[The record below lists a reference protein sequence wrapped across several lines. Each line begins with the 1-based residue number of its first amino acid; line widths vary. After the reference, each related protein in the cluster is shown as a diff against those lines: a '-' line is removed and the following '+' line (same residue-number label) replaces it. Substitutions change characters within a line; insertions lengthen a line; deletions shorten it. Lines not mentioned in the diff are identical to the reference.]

1 MNCLGNELTG
11 WKFWING
18 NMLNPQQA
26 YIRGLDDAERNV
38 INILTQTILGE
49 DDAFPNP
56 ELEKVRQVI
65 KKRSDYYRSLAF
77 RNNNTGG
84 SFRKAI
90 KEEHDILGLDVPPP
104 KARINPKLLNQKVVA
119 PIDKQQQKPKQ

>member
-1 MNCLGNELTG
+1 
-11 WKFWING
+11 
-18 NMLNPQQA
+18 MLNPQQA
-26 YIRGLDDAERNV
+26 YIRGLDDAEKNV

-90 KEEHDILGLDVPPP
+90 KEEHDSLGLDVPPP
-104 KARINPKLLNQKVVA
+104 QARINPKLLNQKVVA
-119 PIDKQQQKPKQ
+119 PIDKQ

>member
-1 MNCLGNELTG
+1 MLT
-11 WKFWING
+11 
-18 NMLNPQQA
+18 PQVA
-26 YIRGLDDAERNV
+26 YNKGLDDAEKNV
-38 INILTQTILGE
+38 IDKLIKTLLGE

-77 RNNNTGG
+77 RNNNTGSG
-84 SFRKAI
+84 FRKAI

-104 KARINPKLLNQKVVA
+104 QARINPKLLNQKVVA
-119 PIDKQQQKPKQ
+119 PIDKKQ